1 MPSGSPEWP
10 EARTLRLRALWDE
23 GMPVSEI
30 GRQLGVTL
38 NAVVGK
44 SHRLHLTPR
53 ASPIQPAGSGRKPYK
68 RTPHLKPPRP
78 PPLPLAPLASV
89 VAVAALV
96 AETRMPE
103 APVVART
110 KVLPISPETPLPVR
124 ALGRCQFLNGTRP
137 LSFCDKPCVLN
148 QRGLPSAYCG
158 HHHARCCIRV
168 RDRRED
174 AA

>member
-10 EARTLRLRALWDE
+10 EARTLRLRELWDE
-23 GMPVSEI
+23 GVPVSEI

-68 RTPHLKPPRP
+68 RTPHLKPQ
-78 PPLPLAPLASV
+78 PLPLPPLVSV

-96 AETRMPE
+96 AETVVVKAEVRR
-103 APVVART
+103 PV
-110 KVLPISPETPLPVR
+110 PVGVPR
-124 ALGRCQFLNGTRP
+124 HPGRGECQFISGDTRGKWR
-137 LSFCDKPCVLN
+137 FCGDPCTQN
-148 QRGLPSAYCG
+148 ARGLRSPYCAK
-158 HHHARCCIRV
+158 HL
-168 RDRRED
+168 
-174 AA
+174 AACTSGAPALRSEAA

>member
-78 PPLPLAPLASV
+78 PPMPLPPLASV

-96 AETRMPE
+96 AET
-103 APVVART
+103 VVPTA
-110 KVLPISPETPLPVR
+110 LPVR
-124 ALGRCQFLNGTRP
+124 VLGSCQWLNGTRP

-158 HHHARCCIRV
+158 HHHARCFIRV